1 MSLVSVIM
9 PYYKKKAF
17 VESSIQSI
25 LCQSYQNFQI
35 IVVDD
40 ELSEESSKILKK
52 IASLDKRINVRINK
66 INQGA
71 GVSRNLAIEN
81 ASGEYIAFCDCD
93 DLWKDTKL
101 DEQIKFMKKKNIDFS
116 FTAYEVIN
124 ENKDK
129 IGFRTAKDILNFNDL
144 IKSCDIGL
152 STVVFKKKLFN
163 NPYYRFANL
172 KTKED
177 YVLWLKLAKDG
188 ILLNGLNQN
197 LACWRKNKQSL
208 SSSISQKIFD
218 GYRVYNSYLKFNTFK
233 SIIYLLILSINS
245 MTR

>member
-1 MSLVSVIM
+1 MSLVSIIM

-17 VESSIQSI
+17 IESSIQSI

-52 IASLDKRINVRINK
+52 IASLDKRIIVRINK

-101 DEQIKFMKKKNIDFS
+101 DKQIKFMKKKNIDFS

-129 IGFRTAKDILNFNDL
+129 IGFRTAKDILSFNDL
-144 IKSCDIGL
+144 VKSCDIGL

>member
-17 VESSIQSI
+17 IESSIQSI

-35 IVVDD
+35 IVIDD
-40 ELSEESSKILKK
+40 ESSEESSKILKK
-52 IASLDKRINVRINK
+52 IANLDKRINLVVNR

-81 ASGEYIAFCDCD
+81 ASGEYVAFCDCD

-116 FTAYEVIN
+116 FTAYEIIN

-188 ILLNGLNQN
+188 ISLNGLNQN

-208 SSSISQKIFD
+208 SSSVTQKILD
-218 GYRVYNSYLKFNTFK
+218 GFRVYNSYLKFSIFK
-233 SIIYLLILSINS
+233 SIIYLFILSINS

>member
-1 MSLVSVIM
+1 MSLVSIIM

-17 VESSIQSI
+17 IESSIQSI

-177 YVLWLKLAKDG
+177 YVLWLKLAKG
-188 ILLNGLNQN
+188 GVLLNGLNQN

-208 SSSISQKIFD
+208 SSSVSQKIFD
-218 GYRVYNSYLKFNTFK
+218 GYRVYNSYLKFNIFK

>member
-1 MSLVSVIM
+1 MSLVSIIM

-17 VESSIQSI
+17 IESSIQSI

-129 IGFRTAKDILNFNDL
+129 IGFRTAKDILCFNDL
-144 IKSCDIGL
+144 VKSCDIGL

>member
-1 MSLVSVIM
+1 MSLVSIIM

-17 VESSIQSI
+17 IESSIQSI

>member
-1 MSLVSVIM
+1 MSLVSIIM

-17 VESSIQSI
+17 IESSIQSI

-101 DEQIKFMKKKNIDFS
+101 DEQIKFMKKK
-116 FTAYEVIN
+116 
-124 ENKDK
+124 KH
-129 IGFRTAKDILNFNDL
+129 
-144 IKSCDIGL
+144 
-152 STVVFKKKLFN
+152 
-163 NPYYRFANL
+163 RF
-172 KTKED
+172 
-177 YVLWLKLAKDG
+177 
-188 ILLNGLNQN
+188 
-197 LACWRKNKQSL
+197 
-208 SSSISQKIFD
+208 
-218 GYRVYNSYLKFNTFK
+218 
-233 SIIYLLILSINS
+233 
-245 MTR
+245 

>member
-1 MSLVSVIM
+1 MSLVSIIM

-17 VESSIQSI
+17 IESSIQSI

-116 FTAYEVIN
+116 FTADEVIN

-129 IGFRTAKDILNFNDL
+129 IGFRTAKDILSFNDL
-144 IKSCDIGL
+144 VKSCDIGL

>member
-17 VESSIQSI
+17 IESSIQSI

-35 IVVDD
+35 IVIDD
-40 ELSEESSKILKK
+40 ELSEESSKVLKK

-177 YVLWLKLAKDG
+177 YVLWLKLAKG
-188 ILLNGLNQN
+188 GVLLNGLNQN

-208 SSSISQKIFD
+208 SSSVSQKIFD
-218 GYRVYNSYLKFNTFK
+218 GYRVYNSYLKFNIFK